1 MVYKITFDS
10 FTKINEQ
17 AGTIQNVGD
26 YIIEMSE
33 SPTFDSGILILPNQK
48 STFNNTDIYL
58 RCTEQG
64 FSSEVRVVPF
74 ILDAK
79 GGDDSYVDTT
89 ALKSV
94 TLDGNT
100 LNFYTSSDT
109 AQTAAFSI
117 DIPAEQFIDQAAT
130 SFVPNFYFS
139 AILYPDAVNPNLNG
153 KPVFVLGV
161 KSKSNDGQS
170 SSTKYSFIDVSKLVD
185 TYVASDTSVTV
196 SDYKFKVN
204 ISPDAKNAL
213 KLKANG
219 LYADGVTDTATS
231 SALGLT
237 KLYSST
243 GTSTDGTLTQAAI
256 KTELA
261 GKLDSDA
268 TAQAA
273 FKDSAGNVIS
283 DTYATKTAL
292 STGLNSKLDSDA
304 TAAKA
309 FKDSAGNVISD
320 TYVTKTAL
328 STGLNS
334 KLDSDATA
342 QAAFKDSSGN
352 VITDTYVT
360 KTELNHKLGA
370 VRYGYRISKTESDP
384 YARVEYLY
392 DAVGMRPAHMV
403 WDTDTTTAGTD
414 SDTSYFDYGDWQSV
428 WFVRDNK
435 PLMLNP
441 DGSVAYYLNPNDY
454 SKKVDGSSS
463 NISDTDTALNTM
475 TQFPLAW
482 IYRYEDDNYLYEIV
496 SNVQWD
502 ENYKAYAHT
511 DRDGNIKDYFYYS
524 TFVTSMFDS
533 KLRSLSG
540 QNPKVYI
547 TFQNSAIAASANG
560 AGWDM
565 GTWVHKSFI
574 TTLMILVSKSCDAL
588 SSFGRGKEHTT
599 GILTTT
605 GLTNTWGQFF
615 GYKADHSRKMKVFHV
630 EDFIGTCWKHAH
642 GIGQYG
648 GKVYAKMTPENG
660 GYHPRGLAA
669 GVAGFTNTGINA
681 VNGSG
686 NYIKSMR
693 CTPFG
698 FIVSAVGGS
707 SSTYY
712 CSTYWCGV
720 GYFSFNTAVTGGVTH
735 SNATNTI
742 HTSGAFTFFAS
753 NPDNYE
759 SGGTGDVLTYV

>member
-261 GKLDSDA
+261 G
-268 TAQAA
+268 
-273 FKDSAGNVIS
+273 
-283 DTYATKTAL
+283 
-292 STGLNSKLDSDA
+292 
-304 TAAKA
+304 
-309 FKDSAGNVISD
+309 
-320 TYVTKTAL
+320 
-328 STGLNS
+328 